1 MNSNNPNNF
10 SRSLESMTLDDLKK
24 FIMNRRGINASTND
38 INKIKTR
45 PRTRTEISRMKQLGT
60 FEKYLLHIIDLH
72 YGVLNN
78 GSKTNEDTK
87 RIVTRRKTEDF
98 LPWPLVRI
106 NKRPLTNV
114 RNIELIK
121 NTTVPSLI
129 GTYSMSYAENARF
142 PTIVMSSKSG
152 GKLKTSQVGLFCKA
166 IGEGSAIKGFCNRK
180 EAYKAFGNQGSA
192 NIYKKGMRGLSIADI
207 SKLVRKG
214 TNNPRIF
221 GNHTYM
227 AQMYELKRIGDSSQI
242 YYAQLI
248 NSNDNIFTM
257 KPYDTD
263 LIRSVIKVARGNTS
277 DTDLLRKIL
286 LSYVSNNTNNF
297 YYKNAVFWSNDRPAC
312 LLAYILKVPFVL
324 RPTGKE
330 MYLVKARTD
339 NSSLKF
345 DGSSILGQIFSGS
358 NQDLW
363 IRKLAILDTYH
374 DFATKF
380 ARSKFGVDSAFSLSD
395 ILKTAIINSRVPNYS
410 ELVQFIEDNF
420 KTKSSISAHEDEIG
434 NFLRS
439 RSLGA
444 VTNISDLEKLCKNTF
459 NEWRHYCVIHDA
471 GKIGGE
477 FEKRR
482 AMSPAIIYDPATSK
496 LNTYN
501 IKNVNTSN
509 NSSVRN
515 SINSLN
521 NKNILR
527 SDNIRITQKKT
538 NNSANIPRTPNNTKQ
553 NNSLPKS
560 TRPRNNSWNNIF
572 PQSKRLKTTP
582 SNNQNGAK

>member
-1 MNSNNPNNF
+1 MNSTNSSNF
-10 SRSLESMTLDDLKK
+10 FGKLDNMTLDDLKK
-24 FIMNRRGINASTND
+24 FIMNRRGINASNGD
-38 INKIKTR
+38 IKLIKKR
-45 PRTRTEISRMKQLGT
+45 PSTRTELSRMMQLGT
-60 FEKYLLHIIDLH
+60 FEKYLLHIVDLY
-72 YGVLNN
+72 YGALNN
-78 GSKTNEDTK
+78 SSSNDNTK

-106 NKRPLTNV
+106 NKRPLRNV

-129 GTYSMSYAENARF
+129 GTYTMSYTENSRF

-166 IGEGSAIKGFCNRK
+166 IGEGGTIKGFCNRK
-180 EAYKAFGNQGSA
+180 EAYKALGNQDSA

-257 KPYDTD
+257 KPYDID
-263 LIRSVIKVARGNTS
+263 LIRSVIKTAKGNAS
-277 DTDLLRKIL
+277 NTDLLRKIL
-286 LSYVSNNTNNF
+286 LSYVSDNTNNF
-297 YYKNAVFWSNDRPAC
+297 YYKNAMFWSNDRPAC

-324 RPTGKE
+324 RPTGKD
-330 MYLVKARTD
+330 MYLVTART
-339 NSSLKF
+339 NNNSLKF
-345 DGSSILGQIFSGS
+345 NGSGILSQIFSG
-358 NQDLW
+358 NDQDLW

-380 ARSKFGVDSAFSLSD
+380 ARGTFGVDSAFSLSN
-395 ILKTAIINSRVPNYS
+395 ILKEAMKDSRVPNYS
-410 ELVQFIEDNF
+410 ELARFIDDNF
-420 KTKSSISAHEDEIG
+420 KTKSSISTHENEIG
-434 NFLRS
+434 DFLKNRS
-439 RSLGA
+439 SGK
-444 VTNISDLEKLCKNTF
+444 VTNIADLEKLCKQNFTES
-459 NEWRHYCVIHDA
+459 EWPYYCVIHDA
-471 GKIGGE
+471 GKIGGI

-501 IKNVNTSN
+501 TKNVNTSN
-509 NSSVRN
+509 ESTIKNST
-515 SINSLN
+515 ISLN

-527 SDNIRITQKKT
+527 SNNVRIAQKKT
-538 NNSANIPRTPNNTKQ
+538 NK
-553 NNSLPKS
+553 
-560 TRPRNNSWNNIF
+560 
-572 PQSKRLKTTP
+572 
-582 SNNQNGAK
+582 

>member
-395 ILKTAIINSRVPNYS
+395 ILKTAIINSKVPNS
-410 ELVQFIEDNF
+410 GELVQFIDDNF
-420 KTKSSISAHEDEIG
+420 KSKSAITSHENEIG
-434 NFLRS
+434 NFLKS

-444 VTNISDLEKLCKNTF
+444 VNNISDLEKLCKYTF
-459 NEWRHYCVIHDA
+459 KEEWRYYCVIHDA
-471 GKIGGE
+471 GKIGGN

-501 IKNVNTSN
+501 TKNVNTSN

-515 SINSLN
+515 STNSLN

-527 SDNIRITQKKT
+527 SNNVRIARKKT
-538 NNSANIPRTPNNTKQ
+538 INKSNQKSPGINMFGTRREPNISQGNLNMFG
-553 NNSLPKS
+553 
-560 TRPRNNSWNNIF
+560 TRR
-572 PQSKRLKTTP
+572 QDLKTNS
-582 SNNQNGAK
+582 SNRPNGS

>member
-1 MNSNNPNNF
+1 MNSNNPNKFLNVL
-10 SRSLESMTLDDLKK
+10 SGMTLNDLKK
-24 FIMNRRGINASTND
+24 FIMNRRGINASND
-38 INKIKTR
+38 DIKKIKTR
-45 PRTRTEISRMKQLGT
+45 PQTRYEISRMKHQGT
-60 FEKYLLHIIDLH
+60 FEKYLLHIIELH
-72 YGVLNN
+72 YGILNN
-78 GSKTNEDTK
+78 GSKTNENTK
-87 RIVTRRKTEDF
+87 RTVTRRKTEDF

-114 RNIELIK
+114 KNVELIK

-129 GTYSMSYAENARF
+129 GTYSMSYAENSRF
-142 PTIVMSSKSG
+142 PTIIMSSKSS

-166 IGEGSAIKGFCNRK
+166 IGEGSDIKGFCNRK
-180 EAYKAFGNQGSA
+180 EVYKALGNQSST
-192 NIYKKGMRGLSIADI
+192 NVYKKGMRGLSIADI

-263 LIRSVIKVARGNTS
+263 LIKSVIKTARGNTG
-277 DTDLLRKIL
+277 DTDLLRKVL
-286 LSYVSNNTNNF
+286 LSYTSDNTNNF
-297 YYKNAVFWSNDRPAC
+297 YYKNAMFWSNDRPAC

-380 ARSKFGVDSAFSLSD
+380 AKSKFGVDSAFSLYD
-395 ILKTAIINSRVPNYS
+395 ILKTAIINSKVPNS
-410 ELVQFIEDNF
+410 GELVQFIDDNF
-420 KTKSSISAHEDEIG
+420 KSKSAITAHENEIG
-434 NFLRS
+434 NFLKS

-444 VTNISDLEKLCKNTF
+444 VNNISDLEKLCKDTF
-459 NEWRHYCVIHDA
+459 KEEWRYYCVIHDA
-471 GKIGGE
+471 GKIGGN

-501 IKNVNTSN
+501 TKNVNTSN

-515 SINSLN
+515 STNSLN

-527 SDNIRITQKKT
+527 SNNVRIARKKT
-538 NNSANIPRTPNNTKQ
+538 INKSNQKSPGINMFGMRKEPN
-553 NNSLPKS
+553 LPQGNLNMFG
-560 TRPRNNSWNNIF
+560 TRR
-572 PQSKRLKTTP
+572 QSLKTNTP
-582 SNNQNGAK
+582 K

>member
-1 MNSNNPNNF
+1 
-10 SRSLESMTLDDLKK
+10 MTLDDLKK
-24 FIMNRRGINASTND
+24 FIMNRRGINASNND
-38 INKIKTR
+38 IKQIKTR
-45 PRTRTEISRMKQLGT
+45 PRTRTEISRMKNLGT

-78 GSKTNEDTK
+78 GSKTNDNTK

-98 LPWPLVRI
+98 LPWPLVKI

-129 GTYSMSYAENARF
+129 GTYSMSYAENSRF
-142 PTIVMSSKSG
+142 PTIIMSSKSG
-152 GKLKTSQVGLFCKA
+152 GKKLKTSQVGLFCKA
-166 IGEGSAIKGFCNRK
+166 VGEGSAIKGFCNRK
-180 EAYKAFGNQGSA
+180 EAYKALGNQSST
-192 NIYKKGMRGLSIADI
+192 NVYKKGMRGLSIADI

-248 NSNDNIFTM
+248 NSSDNIFTI

-263 LIRSVIKVARGNTS
+263 LIKSVIKTARGNTS
-277 DTDLLRKIL
+277 NTDLLRKIL
-286 LSYVSNNTNNF
+286 LSYVSDNTNNF
-297 YYKNAVFWSNDRPAC
+297 YYKNAMFWSNDRPAC

-358 NQDLW
+358 DEALW

-395 ILKTAIINSRVPNYS
+395 ILKTAIKNSGVPKSS
-410 ELVQFIEDNF
+410 ELIQFIDDNF
-420 KTKSSISAHEDEIG
+420 KTKSSITAHENEIG
-434 NFLRS
+434 NFLKS

-444 VTNISDLEKLCKNTF
+444 VTNVSDLEKLCKNTF
-459 NEWRHYCVIHDA
+459 NEWRYYCVIHDA
-471 GKIGGE
+471 GKIGGV

-501 IKNVNTSN
+501 TKNVNTSN

-515 SINSLN
+515 STNSLN

-527 SDNIRITQKKT
+527 SNNIRIARKKT
-538 NNSANIPRTPNNTKQ
+538 NNSAEIPRTPNNTPK
-553 NNSLPKS
+553 NSSLPKPN
-560 TRPRNNSWNNIF
+560 RPRNNNF
-572 PQSKRLKTTP
+572 PQSKRLKTNS
-582 SNNQNGAK
+582 SNRPNGS

>member
-1 MNSNNPNNF
+1 MNSTNSSNF
-10 SRSLESMTLDDLKK
+10 SRKLDNMTLDDLKK
-24 FIMNRRGINASTND
+24 FIMNRRGINASNAD
-38 INKIKTR
+38 IKQIKTR
-45 PRTRTEISRMKQLGT
+45 PSTRTELSRMMQLGT
-60 FEKYLLHIIDLH
+60 FEKYLLHIVDLH

-78 GSKTNEDTK
+78 RSKTNNDNTK

-106 NKRPLTNV
+106 NKRPLRNV

-129 GTYSMSYAENARF
+129 GTYTMSYAENSRF
-142 PTIVMSSKSG
+142 PTIVMSSKSS

-166 IGEGSAIKGFCNRK
+166 IGEGSTIKGFCNRK
-180 EAYKAFGNQGSA
+180 EAYKALGNQDSA

-214 TNNPRIF
+214 TNNPRIL

-257 KPYDTD
+257 KPYDID
-263 LIRSVIKVARGNTS
+263 LIRSVIKTAKGNAS
-277 DTDLLRKIL
+277 NTDLLRKIL
-286 LSYVSNNTNNF
+286 LSYVSDNTNNF
-297 YYKNAVFWSNDRPAC
+297 YYRNAMFWSNDRPAC

-324 RPTGKE
+324 RPTGKD
-330 MYLVKARTD
+330 MYLVTART
-339 NSSLKF
+339 NNNSLKF
-345 DGSSILGQIFSGS
+345 DGSGILSQIFSG
-358 NQDLW
+358 NDQDLW

-380 ARSKFGVDSAFSLSD
+380 ARGTFGVDSTFSLSV
-395 ILKTAIINSRVPNYS
+395 ILKTAIENSRVPNYR
-410 ELVQFIEDNF
+410 ELERFIDDNF
-420 KTKSSISAHEDEIG
+420 KTKSSISTHENEIG
-434 NFLRS
+434 DFLKS
-439 RSLGA
+439 RSSGK
-444 VTNISDLEKLCKNTF
+444 VTNIADLEKLCKQKFT
-459 NEWRHYCVIHDA
+459 ESKWPYYCVIHDA
-471 GKIGGE
+471 GKIGGI

-501 IKNVNTSN
+501 TKNVNTSN
-509 NSSVRN
+509 DSTIKNST
-515 SINSLN
+515 ISLN

-527 SDNIRITQKKT
+527 SNNVKIAQKKT
-538 NNSANIPRTPNNTKQ
+538 NK
-553 NNSLPKS
+553 
-560 TRPRNNSWNNIF
+560 
-572 PQSKRLKTTP
+572 
-582 SNNQNGAK
+582 

>member
-1 MNSNNPNNF
+1 MNSNNPNKFLNIL
-10 SRSLESMTLDDLKK
+10 SGMTLNDLKK
-24 FIMNRRGINASTND
+24 FIMNRRSINASND
-38 INKIKTR
+38 DIKQIKTR
-45 PRTRTEISRMKQLGT
+45 PQTRYEISRMKHQGT
-60 FEKYLLHIIDLH
+60 FEKYLLHIIDLQ
-72 YGVLNN
+72 YGILNN
-78 GSKTNEDTK
+78 GSKTNENTK
-87 RIVTRRKTEDF
+87 RTVTRRKTEDF

-114 RNIELIK
+114 RNVELIK

-129 GTYSMSYAENARF
+129 GTYSMSYAENSRF
-142 PTIVMSSKSG
+142 PTIIMSSKSS

-180 EAYKAFGNQGSA
+180 EVYKALGNQSST
-192 NIYKKGMRGLSIADI
+192 NVYKKGMRGLSIADI

-263 LIRSVIKVARGNTS
+263 LIKSVIKTARGNTG
-277 DTDLLRKIL
+277 DTDLLRKVL
-286 LSYVSNNTNNF
+286 LSYTSDNTNNF
-297 YYKNAVFWSNDRPAC
+297 YYKNAMFWSNDRPAC

-395 ILKTAIINSRVPNYS
+395 ILKTAIINSKVPNS
-410 ELVQFIEDNF
+410 GELVQFIDDNF
-420 KTKSSISAHEDEIG
+420 KSKSAITSHENEIG
-434 NFLRS
+434 NFLKS

-444 VTNISDLEKLCKNTF
+444 VNNISDLEKLCKYTF
-459 NEWRHYCVIHDA
+459 KEEWRYYCVIHDA
-471 GKIGGE
+471 GKIGGN

-501 IKNVNTSN
+501 TKNVNTSN

-515 SINSLN
+515 STNSLN

-527 SDNIRITQKKT
+527 SNNVRIARKKT
-538 NNSANIPRTPNNTKQ
+538 INKSNQKSPGINMFGTRREPNISQGNLNMFG
-553 NNSLPKS
+553 
-560 TRPRNNSWNNIF
+560 TRR
-572 PQSKRLKTTP
+572 QDLKTNS
-582 SNNQNGAK
+582 SNRPNGS